1 MPPHSLGS
9 GTISFG
15 LVSIPVRLYTAASP
29 AGVSFNQL
37 HGVCGSRIRQQTF
50 CPKCNKTVERAELVR
65 GYEFAKDQYV
75 QVKDDE
81 LKALEGEASK
91 IIDIAEFVPLSEVD
105 PIYFEKTYYLGPDK
119 GGEKAY
125 RLLSD
130 AMEKAGQVALAKY
143 VMRGKE
149 SLVLIRAAQNGLML
163 HTMYF
168 ADEVRNFD
176 EVNKCQSAKIKE
188 GELDLALQLI
198 NGLATES
205 FSPERYTDEYRHRVL
220 GMINQKVEGQE
231 VTVSEPAA
239 PRAQVIDLME
249 ALKESLAK
257 RGVSPE
263 DAAAKKPPAKA
274 GTVAAAKAR
283 RVAGPAPGMTLAS
296 WVVATTARVPRSRLP
311 ALWANPSPVPRR

>member
-15 LVSIPVRLYTAASP
+15 LVSIPVRLYTAASS
-29 AGVSFNQL
+29 AGVAFNQL

-50 CPKCNKTVERAELVR
+50 CPRCNRTVERAELVR

-91 IIDIAEFVPLSEVD
+91 IIDIAEFVPLAEVD

-119 GGEKAY
+119 GGEKPY
-125 RLLSD
+125 RLLAD

-149 SLVLIRAAQNGLML
+149 SLVLIRPAQGGLML

-176 EVNKCQSAKIKE
+176 EVDKGQSAKIRE

-198 NGLATES
+198 NGLASET
-205 FSPERYTDEYRHRVL
+205 FSPDRYADEYRHRVL

-231 VTVSEPAA
+231 ITVSEAPA

-257 RGVSPE
+257 RGVSAE
-263 DAAAKKPPAKA
+263 EAAAKKPPAKA
-274 GTVAAAKAR
+274 GAAAKAKT
-283 RVAGPAPGMTLAS
+283 AEAPAKKRAQGG
-296 WVVATTARVPRSRLP
+296 RK
-311 ALWANPSPVPRR
+311 

>member
-15 LVSIPVRLYTAASP
+15 LVSIPVRLYTAASS
-29 AGVSFNQL
+29 ANVAFNQL
-37 HGVCGSRIRQQTF
+37 HAPCGSRIKQQTF
-50 CPKCNKTVERAELVR
+50 CPKCNKTVERAELTR

-75 QVKDDE
+75 RVSDEE
-81 LKALEGEASK
+81 LKSMEGEASK
-91 IIDIAEFVPLSEVD
+91 IIDIAEFVPLEQVD

-119 GGEKAY
+119 GGEKPY

-149 SLVLIRAAQNGLML
+149 SLVLIRAAQSGLML

-168 ADEVRNFD
+168 ADEVRDFGEID
-176 EVNKCQSAKIKE
+176 KGDTAKIRE

-198 NGLATES
+198 NGLAGET
-205 FSPERYTDEYRHRVL
+205 FSPARYTDEYRHRVL
-220 GMINQKVEGQE
+220 EMINKKVEGQE
-231 VTVSEPAA
+231 ITIAEPAA

-257 RGVSPE
+257 RGLSAE
-263 DAAAKKPPAKA
+263 DAAAKKPPAKTGA
-274 GTVAAAKAR
+274 APAAKAKAAAAPKKAQ
-283 RVAGPAPGMTLAS
+283 AG
-296 WVVATTARVPRSRLP
+296 RK
-311 ALWANPSPVPRR
+311 

>member
-15 LVSIPVRLYTAASP
+15 LVSIPVRMYTAASS
-29 AGVSFNQL
+29 ANVSFNQL

-50 CPKCNKTVERAELVR
+50 CPKCNRTVERAELVR

-75 QVKDDE
+75 QVKDEE
-81 LKALEGEASK
+81 LKGLEGEASK
-91 IIDIAEFVPLSEVD
+91 IIDITEFVPLTEVD

-130 AMEKAGQVALAKY
+130 AMDKAGQVALAKF

-176 EVNKCQSAKIKE
+176 EVDKGESAKIKE

-198 NGLATES
+198 NGLASET
-205 FSPERYTDEYRHRVL
+205 FSPERYVDEYRHRVL
-220 GMINQKVEGQE
+220 EMVNKKVEGQE
-231 VTVSEPAA
+231 ITVSEPAA

-257 RGVSPE
+257 RGMPGE
-263 DAAAKKPPAKA
+263 AADAKKPPAKV
-274 GTVAAAKAR
+274 GTVAAKAKA
-283 RVAGPAPGMTLAS
+283 AEAQAPKKRAQGG
-296 WVVATTARVPRSRLP
+296 RK
-311 ALWANPSPVPRR
+311 